1 MLRRQFL
8 ATAAAWP
15 MVAVLPKLAWGAT
28 PQDQFVIATNMTTM
42 RGVDPHEANQ
52 IESIEILANLYDRL
66 VYFEPDNLTEPKPQ
80 LATEWTVS
88 EDGRTFTFTI
98 REGVSFHSGN
108 PLTADDVAWSLHRL
122 VKLGLSPAID
132 LRQWGFTDENVE
144 TLIRATD
151 ERTVVIETPEVW
163 NESLILGSLAS
174 SGCSVVDRTL
184 ALEQERDGDMGRAFM
199 QAADAGSGPFSLRNF
214 RPNDVL
220 MADAYADYWNGAP
233 AMRRVIMRHM
243 PESSVQRLQLEAGDL
258 DVATR
263 LSSTDLA
270 GFEAAGSIDI
280 QKVPGFGF
288 YYIALNQK
296 DDILSRPQVREAFR
310 YLIDYDGLANS
321 IMRYY
326 GVMRQ
331 TIIPTGLPGVL
342 DQAPYKLDIEKAK
355 SLLAEAGLPDG
366 FSKNCYLPAGTPY
379 FEFAQSLQANAA
391 QAGIKLELLVG
402 DYLGKFRERTTDIYF
417 ARSGERLPDPHA
429 ILQSYAS
436 NSDNSDGAPLS
447 GLLAWRSAWDVPQS
461 LQEKVR
467 AAARETNPDTR
478 SEIYAALN
486 EEYLNA
492 SPALITSFE
501 RIDVKAVAAR
511 VSGYVG
517 HPTWVTRWDNVTK
530 DA

>member
-8 ATAAAWP
+8 ATAAALP
-15 MVAVLPKLAWGAT
+15 MVTLLPANLAYAAT
-28 PQDQFVIATNMTTM
+28 PQDQLVIAINMTTM

-66 VYFEPDNLTEPKPQ
+66 VYFEPDNLAEPKPQ
-80 LATEWTVS
+80 LATEWTIS
-88 EDGRTFTFTI
+88 DDGLSFTFKI
-98 REGVSFHSGN
+98 REGVKFHSGN
-108 PLTADDVAWSLHRL
+108 PLTAKDVEWSLHRL
-122 VKLGLSPAID
+122 VRLGLSPAID
-132 LRQWGFTDENVE
+132 LRQWGFNEENIE

-151 ERTVVIETPEVW
+151 DHTVTIQTPELW
-163 NESLILGSLAS
+163 NSSLIMGSLAS
-174 SGCSVVDRTL
+174 SGCSIVDREL
-184 ALEQERDGDMGRAFM
+184 ALSKEQDGDLGRSFM
-199 QAADAGSGPFSLRNF
+199 QAADAGSGPFSLRSF
-214 RPNDVL
+214 RPNDVF
-220 MADAYADYWNGAP
+220 MADAFADYWNGAP

-243 PESSVQRLQLEAGDL
+243 PESSVQRLQLQAGDL

-270 GFEAAGSIDI
+270 GFEDNSSIDI

-288 YYIALNQK
+288 YYISLNQK

-310 YLIDYDGLANS
+310 YLIDYDGLS
-321 IMRYY
+321 STIMRYF

-331 TIIPTGLPGVL
+331 TIIPTGLPGAL
-342 DQAPYKLDIEKAK
+342 DEAPYKLDIEKAK

-391 QAGIKLELLVG
+391 KAGIKLELLVG

-417 ARSGERLPDPHA
+417 ARSGERLADPHA

-436 NSDNSDGAPLS
+436 NSDNRDGAPLS

-461 LQEKVR
+461 MQEKVF
-467 AAARETNPDTR
+467 AAARETDAAAR
-478 SEIYAALN
+478 AKIYAELN
-486 EEYLNA
+486 EEYLHS

-501 RIDVKAVAAR
+501 RIDVKAVGTR
-511 VSGYVG
+511 VSGYIG
-517 HPTWVTRWDNVTK
+517 HPTWVTRWDTVTK
-530 DA
+530 A

>member
-8 ATAAAWP
+8 ASAAA
-15 MVAVLPKLAWGAT
+15 LPIVTMLPAGLARAAT
-28 PQDQFVIATNMTTM
+28 PRDQFVIATNMTTM

-66 VYFEPDNLTEPKPQ
+66 VFFEPDNLTEPKPQ
-80 LATEWTVS
+80 LATAWNVS
-88 EDGRTFTFTI
+88 EDGRSFTFTI
-98 REGVSFHSGN
+98 REGVRFHSGN
-108 PLTADDVAWSLHRL
+108 PLTAKDVEWSLHRL

-132 LRQWGFTDENVE
+132 LRQWGFNDDNVE

-151 ERTVVIETPEVW
+151 ARTVVIETPELW
-163 NESLILGSLAS
+163 NQSLILGSLAS
-174 SGCSVVDRTL
+174 SGCSIVDREL
-184 ALEQERDGDMGRAFM
+184 ALSKEQNGDMGRSFM
-199 QAADAGSGPFSLRNF
+199 QASDAGSGPFSLRNF
-214 RPNDVL
+214 RPNDVF
-220 MADAYADYWNGAP
+220 MADAFADYWNGAP

-243 PESSVQRLQLEAGDL
+243 PESSVQRLQLQAGDL

-270 GFEAAGSIDI
+270 GFETAGEIDI

-310 YLIDYDGLANS
+310 YLIDYDGLS
-321 IMRYY
+321 STVMRYF

-331 TIIPTGLPGVL
+331 TIIPTGLTGVV
-342 DQAPYKLDIEKAK
+342 DQNPYRLDIEKAK
-355 SLLAEAGLPDG
+355 ELLAEAGLADG
-366 FSKNCYLPAGTPY
+366 FSKKCYLPAGTPY

-391 QAGIKLELLVG
+391 QAGIRLELLVG
-402 DYLGKFRERTTDIYF
+402 DYLGKFRERTTDIYL

-447 GLLAWRSAWDVPQS
+447 GLLAWRAAWDVPQA
-461 LQEKVR
+461 LQEKVF
-467 AAARETNPDTR
+467 AAARETDPAKR
-478 SEIYAALN
+478 AEIYTALN
-486 EEYLNA
+486 EEYLHS
-492 SPALITSFE
+492 SPALVTSFE
-501 RIDVKAVAAR
+501 RIDVKAVAAN

-517 HPTWVTRWDNVTK
+517 HPTWVTRWDTVTK
-530 DA
+530 A